1 MKNTLNKWITL
12 LLFIIIYH
20 SANAQD
26 KDGLMSLNQAK
37 LEPYKMEV
45 TYNKTTH
52 LLFPS
57 PIKYVDLGSKNLI
70 ANKADDVANVL
81 RIKASTRDFEEE
93 TNFSV
98 VTEDGKFYSFD
109 VFYSSYPD
117 TLNYDLLK
125 LQRNNEKEYAADVT
139 FNVMDGSSS
148 SLSELIMQ
156 TLHKNPKRTIKHI
169 GNKSFGVQF
178 LLRGLYVHEGKYYFI
193 IHLKNSGNIPYPV
206 DFISFKI
213 VDEKKIKRTAVQD
226 RILSPLR
233 NYSTIP
239 KVEEHDE
246 AFDIFML
253 DQFTLMEGQILEIE
267 ILEKNGGR
275 HLKMQVTNNDLI
287 GASVFKDI
295 NLKLK

>member
-1 MKNTLNKWITL
+1 MKNILNKWMSLFL
-12 LLFIIIYH
+12 LIIVFH
-20 SANAQD
+20 SFNAQD
-26 KDGLMSLNQAK
+26 KDGLMSLNPGR

-57 PIKYVDLGSKNLI
+57 PIKYVDLGSENLI

-81 RIKASTRDFEEE
+81 RVKASTRDFEEE

-125 LQRNNEKEYAADVT
+125 LQRTNEKDFASDVL
-139 FNVMDGSSS
+139 FEDMNGSSS
-148 SLSELIMQ
+148 SLSTLIMQ
-156 TLHKNPKRTIKHI
+156 TLYENPKRTIKHI
-169 GNKSFGVQF
+169 GNKSFGIHL

-193 IHLKNSGNIPYPV
+193 LHLKNSGNIPYPV

-213 VDEKKIKRTAVQD
+213 VDEKKMKRTVVQD

-233 NYSTIP
+233 NYSTIS
-239 KVEEHDE
+239 KVDEHNE
-246 AFDIFML
+246 AFDIFLL
-253 DQFTLMEGQILEIE
+253 DQFTLMDGQILEIE
-267 ILEKNGGR
+267 VLEKNGGR
-275 HLKMQVTNNDLI
+275 HLKMQITNEDLV
-287 GASVFKDI
+287 GASVFKDM

>member
-1 MKNTLNKWITL
+1 MSFFL
-12 LLFIIIYH
+12 LTIIHQSVY
-20 SANAQD
+20 AQD
-26 KDGLMSLNQAK
+26 KDGLMSLNQGR

-57 PIKYVDLGSKNLI
+57 PIKYVDLGSENLI
-70 ANKADDVANVL
+70 ADKADDVANVL
-81 RIKASTRDFEEE
+81 RVKASTRDFEEE

-98 VTEDGKFYSFD
+98 ATEDGKFYSFD

-125 LQRNNEKEYAADVT
+125 LQRTIEKHYASDVL
-139 FNVMDGSSS
+139 FEDMDETSS
-148 SLSELIMQ
+148 SLSNLIMQ
-156 TLHKNPKRTIKHI
+156 TLYENPKRTIKHI
-169 GNKSFGVQF
+169 GNKSFGIQF
-178 LLRGLYVHEGKYYFI
+178 LLRGLYIHEGKYYFVL
-193 IHLKNSGNIPYPV
+193 HLKNSGNIPYPI

-213 VDEKKIKRTAVQD
+213 IDEKKMKRTVVQD

-233 NYSTIP
+233 NYSTIS
-239 KVEEHDE
+239 KIDEHNE
-246 AFDIFML
+246 AFDIFLL

-267 ILEKNGGR
+267 VVEKNGGR
-275 HLKMQVTNNDLI
+275 HLKMQVTNKDLV
-287 GASVFKDI
+287 GASVFKDM

>member
-1 MKNTLNKWITL
+1 MTL
-12 LLFIIIYH
+12 LLFIILYH
-20 SANAQD
+20 SVNAQD
-26 KDGLMSLNQAK
+26 KDGLMSLNQGR
-37 LEPYKMEV
+37 LESYKMEV

-57 PIKYVDLGSKNLI
+57 PIKYVDLGSENLI

-81 RIKASTRDFEEE
+81 RVKASTRDFEEE

-139 FNVMDGSSS
+139 FDAMDGSSS
-148 SLSELIMQ
+148 SLTEMMMQ
-156 TLHKNPKRTIKHI
+156 ALYKNPKRTIKHI
-169 GNKSFGVQF
+169 GNKSFGIQF
-178 LLRGLYVHEGKYYFI
+178 LLRGLYVYEGKYYFI

-206 DFISFKI
+206 DFINFKI

-295 NLKLK
+295 NLTLK

>member
-1 MKNTLNKWITL
+1 MTL
-12 LLFIIIYH
+12 LLLIILYH
-20 SANAQD
+20 SINAQD
-26 KDGLMSLNQAK
+26 KDGLMSLNQAR
-37 LEPYKMEV
+37 LESYKMEV

-57 PIKYVDLGSKNLI
+57 PIKYVDLGSENLI
-70 ANKADDVANVL
+70 ANKADDVTNVL
-81 RIKASTRDFEEE
+81 RVKASTRDLEEE

-125 LQRNNEKEYAADVT
+125 LQRNNEKEYAADVI
-139 FNVMDGSSS
+139 FDAMDGSSS
-148 SLSELIMQ
+148 SLTEMMMQ
-156 TLHKNPKRTIKHI
+156 TLYKNPKRTIKHI
-169 GNKSFGVQF
+169 GNKSFGIQF

-193 IHLKNSGNIPYPV
+193 IHLKNSGSIPYPV
-206 DFISFKI
+206 DFINFKI
-213 VDEKKIKRTAVQD
+213 VDEKKIKRTVVQD

-233 NYSTIP
+233 NYSTIS

-246 AFDIFML
+246 AFDIFLL

>member
-1 MKNTLNKWITL
+1 MKNILNKWMTL
-12 LLFIIIYH
+12 LLFIIINH
-20 SANAQD
+20 SVNAQD
-26 KDGLMSLNQAK
+26 KDGLMSLNQGR
-37 LEPYKMEV
+37 LESYKMEV

-57 PIKYVDLGSKNLI
+57 PIKYVDLGSENLI

-81 RIKASTRDFEEE
+81 RIKASTRDFDEE

-125 LQRNNEKEYAADVT
+125 LQRNNEKEYAADVI
-139 FNVMDGSSS
+139 FDEMDGSSS
-148 SLSELIMQ
+148 LLTEMMMQ
-156 TLHKNPKRTIKHI
+156 TLYKNPKRTIKHI
-169 GNKSFGVQF
+169 GNRSFGIQF

-193 IHLKNSGNIPYPV
+193 IHLKNSRNIPYPV
-206 DFISFKI
+206 DFINFKI
-213 VDEKKIKRTAVQD
+213 VDEKKIKRTVVQD

-233 NYSTIP
+233 NYSTIF

-246 AFDIFML
+246 AFDIFLL

>member
-1 MKNTLNKWITL
+1 MKNIINKWVSL
-12 LLFIIIYH
+12 LLLTIVFH
-20 SANAQD
+20 SVNAQD
-26 KDGLMSLNQAK
+26 KDGLMSLNQGK

-57 PIKYVDLGSKNLI
+57 PIRYVDLGSENLI
-70 ANKADDVANVL
+70 ADKADEVANVL
-81 RIKASTRDFEEE
+81 RVKATTRDFEEE

-117 TLNYDLLK
+117 TLNYDLFK
-125 LQRNNEKEYAADVT
+125 LQRNNEKDYASEVLFEDM
-139 FNVMDGSSS
+139 NGSSS
-148 SLSELIMQ
+148 SLSNLIMQ
-156 TLHKNPKRTIKHI
+156 SLYKNPKRTVKHI
-169 GNKSFGVQF
+169 GNRSFGIEF
-178 LLRGLYVHEGKYYFI
+178 LLRGLYVHDGKYYFI
-193 IHLKNSGNIPYPV
+193 LHLRNFGNIPYPV

-213 VDEKKIKRTAVQD
+213 VDEKKIKRTVVQD

-233 NYSTIP
+233 NFSSIAS
-239 KVEEHDE
+239 VEEHQE
-246 AFDIFML
+246 SFDVFLL

-275 HLKMQVTNNDLI
+275 HQKMQVTNKDLI
-287 GASVFKDI
+287 GASVFKDM

>member
-1 MKNTLNKWITL
+1 MKNTLNKWMTL
-12 LLFIIIYH
+12 LLLIFIYH
-20 SANAQD
+20 SVYAQD
-26 KDGLMSLNQAK
+26 KDGLMSLNQGR

-57 PIKYVDLGSKNLI
+57 PIKYVDLGSENLI

-81 RIKASTRDFEEE
+81 RVKASTRDFEEE
-93 TNFSV
+93 TNLSV

-117 TLNYDLLK
+117 TLNYDMLK
-125 LQRNNEKEYAADVT
+125 LQRCNEKEYATDVT
-139 FNVMDGSSS
+139 FDEMDGSSS
-148 SLSELIMQ
+148 SLSELLMQ
-156 TLHKNPKRTIKHI
+156 TLYKNPKRTIKHI
-169 GNKSFGVQF
+169 GNRSFAIQF

-213 VDEKKIKRTAVQD
+213 VDEKKIKRTVVQD

-233 NYSTIP
+233 NYSTIS

-246 AFDIFML
+246 AFDIFLL
-253 DQFTLMEGQILEIE
+253 DQFTFMEGQILEIE

-275 HLKMQVTNNDLI
+275 NLKMQVTNNDLI

>member
-1 MKNTLNKWITL
+1 MHFFL
-12 LLFIIIYH
+12 LTIIYQ
-20 SANAQD
+20 SVYAQD
-26 KDGLMSLNQAK
+26 KDGLMSLNQGR

-57 PIKYVDLGSKNLI
+57 PIKYVDLGSENII

-81 RIKASTRDFEEE
+81 RVKASIRDFEEE

-125 LQRNNEKEYAADVT
+125 LQRNIEKDYASDVL
-139 FNVMDGSSS
+139 FEDMDGTSS
-148 SLSELIMQ
+148 SLTNLIMQ
-156 TLHKNPKRTIKHI
+156 TLYENPKRTIKHI
-169 GNKSFGVQF
+169 GNKSFGIQF
-178 LLRGLYVHEGKYYFI
+178 LLRGLYVHEGKYYFVL
-193 IHLKNSGNIPYPV
+193 HLKNSGNIPYPV

-213 VDEKKIKRTAVQD
+213 ADEKKMKRTVVQD

-233 NYSTIP
+233 NYSTIS
-239 KVEEHDE
+239 KVDEHNE
-246 AFDIFML
+246 AFGIFLL
-253 DQFTLMEGQILEIE
+253 DQFTLMEGQLLEIE
-267 ILEKNGGR
+267 VVEKNGGR
-275 HLKMQVTNNDLI
+275 HLKMQVTNEDLI
-287 GASVFKDI
+287 GASVFKDM

>member
-1 MKNTLNKWITL
+1 MKNILNKWMSFFL
-12 LLFIIIYH
+12 LTILFY
-20 SANAQD
+20 SVNAQD
-26 KDGLMSLNQAK
+26 KDGLTSLNQGR

-57 PIKYVDLGSKNLI
+57 PIKYVDLGSDKLI

-81 RIKASTRDFEEE
+81 RVKASTRDFEED

-125 LQRNNEKEYAADVT
+125 LQRNNEKDFASDVL
-139 FNVMDGSSS
+139 FEDLQGSSS
-148 SLSELIMQ
+148 NLSDLIMK
-156 TLHKNPKRTIKHI
+156 TLHVNPKRTIKHI
-169 GNKSFGVQF
+169 GNKSFGIQF
-178 LLRGLYVHEGKYYFI
+178 MLRGLYVHEGKYYFI

-213 VDEKKIKRTAVQD
+213 VDEKKMKRTVVQD

-233 NYSTIP
+233 NYSTIS
-239 KVEEHDE
+239 KLEEHDE
-246 AFDIFML
+246 AFDIFLL

-275 HLKMQVTNNDLI
+275 HLKMQVSNNDLI

>member
-1 MKNTLNKWITL
+1 MKNILNKLITL
-12 LLFIIIYH
+12 LLFIIINQ
-20 SANAQD
+20 SVNAQD

-37 LEPYKMEV
+37 LETYKMEV

-57 PIKYVDLGSKNLI
+57 PIKYVDLGSENLI

-81 RIKASTRDFEEE
+81 RVKSSTRDFEEE

-139 FNVMDGSSS
+139 FDEMDGSSS
-148 SLSELIMQ
+148 SLTELIMQ
-156 TLHKNPKRTIKHI
+156 NLYKNPKRTIKHI
-169 GNKSFGVQF
+169 GNKSFGIQF

-193 IHLKNSGNIPYPV
+193 THLKNSGNIPYPV
-206 DFISFKI
+206 DFITFKI
-213 VDEKKIKRTAVQD
+213 VDEKKLKRTVVQD

-233 NYSTIP
+233 NYSTIA

-246 AFDIFML
+246 AFDIFLL

-267 ILEKNGGR
+267 ILEKKGGR

-287 GASVFKDI
+287 CASPFKDI

>member
-1 MKNTLNKWITL
+1 MKNILSKWMSFFL
-12 LLFIIIYH
+12 LTFIFH
-20 SANAQD
+20 SVNAQN
-26 KDGLMSLNQAK
+26 KEGLMSLNQGR
-37 LEPYKMEV
+37 LEPFKMEV

-57 PIKYVDLGSKNLI
+57 SIKYVDLGSENLI
-70 ANKADDVANVL
+70 ANKADDIANVL
-81 RIKASTRDFEEE
+81 RVKASTRDFEEE

-125 LQRNNEKEYAADVT
+125 LQRNNEKDFASDVL
-139 FNVMDGSSS
+139 FEDMNGSSS
-148 SLSELIMQ
+148 SLSNLIMQ
-156 TLHKNPKRTIKHI
+156 SLYENPKRTVKHI
-169 GNKSFGVQF
+169 GNKSFGIYF

-193 IHLKNSGNIPYPV
+193 LHLKNYGNIPYPV

-213 VDEKKIKRTAVQD
+213 VDEKKMKRTVVQD

-233 NYSTIP
+233 NYSAIS
-239 KVEEHDE
+239 KVDEHTE
-246 AFDIFML
+246 AFDVFVL
-253 DQFTLMEGQILEIE
+253 DQFTLMDGQILEIE

-275 HLKMQVTNNDLI
+275 HLKMHLTNEDLT
-287 GASVFKDI
+287 GAFVLKDM

>member
-1 MKNTLNKWITL
+1 MKNILNKWMTL
-12 LLFIIIYH
+12 LSLIIIYH
-20 SANAQD
+20 PVNAQD
-26 KDGLMSLNQAK
+26 KDRLMSLNQAR
-37 LEPYKMEV
+37 LESYKMEV

-57 PIKYVDLGSKNLI
+57 PIKYVDLGSENLI

-81 RIKASTRDFEEE
+81 RVKASTRDFEEE

-125 LQRNNEKEYAADVT
+125 LQRSNEKDYAADVT
-139 FNVMDGSSS
+139 FDEMDGSSS
-148 SLSELIMQ
+148 SLTELMMQ
-156 TLHKNPKRTIKHI
+156 TLYKNPKRTIKHI
-169 GNKSFGVQF
+169 GNRSFRIQF
-178 LLRGLYVHEGKYYFI
+178 LLRGLYVHQGKYYFI

-206 DFISFKI
+206 DFINFKI
-213 VDEKKIKRTAVQD
+213 VDEKNIKRTVVQD
-226 RILSPLR
+226 RIMSPLR
-233 NYSTIP
+233 NYSTIS

-246 AFDIFML
+246 AFDIFLL

-295 NLKLK
+295 NLTLK

>member
-1 MKNTLNKWITL
+1 MKNTLNKLITL
-12 LLFIIIYH
+12 LLFIIMYH

-148 SLSELIMQ
+148 SLTEMMMQ
-156 TLHKNPKRTIKHI
+156 TLYKNPKRTIKHI
-169 GNKSFGVQF
+169 GNKSFGIQF

>member
-1 MKNTLNKWITL
+1 MKNILNKWMSFFLLTTL
-12 LLFIIIYH
+12 FY
-20 SANAQD
+20 SVNAQD
-26 KDGLMSLNQAK
+26 KDGLMSLNQGR

-45 TYNKTTH
+45 SYNKTTH

-57 PIKYVDLGSKNLI
+57 PIKYVDLGSDNLI

-81 RIKASTRDFEEE
+81 RVKASTRDFDEE

-125 LQRNNEKEYAADVT
+125 LQRNNEKDFASDVL
-139 FNVMDGSSS
+139 FEDLQGSSS
-148 SLSELIMQ
+148 NLSNMIMK
-156 TLHKNPKRTIKHI
+156 TLHANPKRTIKHI
-169 GNKSFGVQF
+169 GNKSFGIQF
-178 LLRGLYVHEGKYYFI
+178 MLRGLYVHEGKYYFI
-193 IHLKNSGNIPYPV
+193 LHLKNSGNIPYPV

-213 VDEKKIKRTAVQD
+213 ADEKKIKRTVVQD

-233 NYSTIP
+233 NYSTIQ

-246 AFDIFML
+246 AFDIFLL
-253 DQFTLMEGQILEIE
+253 DQFTLMEGQLLDIE

-275 HLKMQVTNNDLI
+275 HLKMQVTNDDLI

>member
-1 MKNTLNKWITL
+1 MKNILNKWMTL
-12 LLFIIIYH
+12 LSLIILYH
-20 SANAQD
+20 SVNAQD
-26 KDGLMSLNQAK
+26 KDGLMSLNQAR
-37 LEPYKMEV
+37 LESYKMEV

-57 PIKYVDLGSKNLI
+57 PIKYVDLGSENLI
-70 ANKADDVANVL
+70 ANKTDDVANVL
-81 RIKASTRDFEEE
+81 RVKASTRDFEEE

-139 FNVMDGSSS
+139 FDTMDGSSS
-148 SLSELIMQ
+148 SLTEMMMQ
-156 TLHKNPKRTIKHI
+156 TLYKNTKRTIKHI
-169 GNKSFGVQF
+169 GNKSFGIQF

-213 VDEKKIKRTAVQD
+213 VDEKKIKRTVIQD

-246 AFDIFML
+246 AFDIFLL
-253 DQFTLMEGQILEIE
+253 DQFTLMDGQILEIE

>member
-1 MKNTLNKWITL
+1 MKNILNKWMTL
-12 LLFIIIYH
+12 LSFIIIYH
-20 SANAQD
+20 SVNAQD
-26 KDGLMSLNQAK
+26 KDGLMSLNQGR
-37 LEPYKMEV
+37 LESYKMEV

-57 PIKYVDLGSKNLI
+57 PIKYVDLGSENLI

-81 RIKASTRDFEEE
+81 RVKASTRDFEEE

-98 VTEDGKFYSFD
+98 VTEDGKFYNFD

-125 LQRNNEKEYAADVT
+125 LQRNNEKEYSTDVT
-139 FNVMDGSSS
+139 FDEMDGSSS
-148 SLSELIMQ
+148 SLTELMMQ
-156 TLHKNPKRTIKHI
+156 TLYKNPKRTIKHI
-169 GNKSFGVQF
+169 GNKSLGIQF
-178 LLRGLYVHEGKYYFI
+178 LLRGLYVHQGKYYFI
-193 IHLKNSGNIPYPV
+193 IHLKNSGNIPYLV
-206 DFISFKI
+206 DFITFKI
-213 VDEKKIKRTAVQD
+213 VDEKKIKRTVLQD

-233 NYSTIP
+233 NYSTIF
-239 KVEEHDE
+239 KLEEHDE
-246 AFDIFML
+246 AFDIFLL

-295 NLKLK
+295 NLTLK

>member
-1 MKNTLNKWITL
+1 MKNILNKWMTL
-12 LLFIIIYH
+12 LSLIIIYH
-20 SANAQD
+20 PVNAQD
-26 KDGLMSLNQAK
+26 KDGLMSLNQAR
-37 LEPYKMEV
+37 LESYKMEV

-57 PIKYVDLGSKNLI
+57 PIKYVDLGSENLI

-81 RIKASTRDFEEE
+81 RVKASTRDFEEE

-117 TLNYDLLK
+117 TLNYDMLK
-125 LQRNNEKEYAADVT
+125 LQRNNEKDYASDVI
-139 FNVMDGSSS
+139 FDEMDGSSS
-148 SLSELIMQ
+148 SLTEMMMQ
-156 TLHKNPKRTIKHI
+156 TLYINPKRTIKHI
-169 GNKSFGVQF
+169 GNKSFGIQF

-206 DFISFKI
+206 DFINFKI
-213 VDEKKIKRTAVQD
+213 VDEKKIKRTVLQD

-233 NYSTIP
+233 NYSTIS
-239 KVEEHDE
+239 KVEQHDE
-246 AFDIFML
+246 AFDIFLL

-275 HLKMQVTNNDLI
+275 HLKIQVTNNDLI